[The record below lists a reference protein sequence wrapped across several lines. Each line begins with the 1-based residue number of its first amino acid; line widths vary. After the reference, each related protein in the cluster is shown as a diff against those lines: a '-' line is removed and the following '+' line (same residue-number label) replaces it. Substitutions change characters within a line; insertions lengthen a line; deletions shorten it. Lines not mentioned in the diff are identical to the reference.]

1 MGTSTVSGPFR
12 SQNGFQELVDGE
24 WVPVSGGGS
33 PLSLTTTGTSGP
45 ATLVGSNLNIPN
57 YATGGGIQTIVI
69 PRTSVNTNYVFDA
82 PTQVGQTWSFALE
95 FLNGI
100 YGGFTYLL
108 PSALTPGASN
118 ITFFGS
124 QPTYDTYG
132 NLVNIESFGTSSP
145 SSYVMNTYDGPGYAF
160 TYMQTVQI
168 TYIGQGYGYDVYL
181 VNGYRLITGS
191 P

>member
-57 YATGGGIQTIVI
+57 YSTGGGSQTIII
-69 PRTSVNTNYVFDA
+69 PRTSNNTTYVFDA
-82 PTQVGQTWSFALE
+82 PTQVGQTWNFALE
-95 FLNGI
+95 FPNAI
-100 YGGFTYLL
+100 YGGFTQLL

-118 ITFFGS
+118 ITFLGS
-124 QPTYDTYG
+124 QPRYNTYG
-132 NLVNIESFGTSSP
+132 NLVSIQSFGISSP
-145 SSYVMNTYDGPGYAF
+145 SGYIMDTISGPGPNF
-160 TYMQTVQI
+160 TYVQTVQI
-168 TYIGQGYGYDVYL
+168 TYIGQASGYDIYL
-181 VNGYRLITGS
+181 VNGYHLITGS